1 MRVLHAAAEVFPLLK
16 TGGLADVVGAL
27 PTALANQGLDV
38 RLMLP
43 GIPAIRDGLIGLQAV
58 ACIGP
63 AFGAGQLVIRRGKMP
78 GSHLVAYVLDAPWLF
93 DRPGN
98 PYLGPDGA
106 EWRDNDRR
114 FAAFSWAAAHLAF
127 GEFDPLWRADVL
139 HCHDWH
145 TGLAP
150 AYLHRHPACPV
161 RTVFTIHNLAYQG
174 RFPLADFRELGLSAS
189 LLSQE
194 GLEFHGQGNFM
205 KSGLVFADHLT
216 TVSPRYAQEIRTPEF
231 GSGLNGVLSAR
242 RDRLMG
248 ILNGVDYEVWNPA
261 TDPWLPAH
269 YSAGLLGGKDACKA
283 AMQAAC
289 GLDARADAPL
299 FAVVSRLADQKGSD
313 LVLAALPALLRLGA
327 QLVVLGTGERHLE
340 ERFTAAARAHPGSLW
355 AHLGYDEA
363 MAHRI
368 VAAADAILV
377 PSRFEPCGL
386 TQLYGLRYGT
396 LPVVRRVGG
405 LADTVVDA
413 DAAPR
418 VGHLP
423 TGFIFERPEPAALE
437 AAITRAVGLFAD
449 KPRWHRM
456 MLDAMARDYSWGA
469 AAAQYRSLYD
479 RVVDGPPS
487 TADAT
492 SG

>member
-1 MRVLHAAAEVFPLLK
+1 
-16 TGGLADVVGAL
+16 
-27 PTALANQGLDV
+27 
-38 RLMLP
+38 
-43 GIPAIRDGLIGLQAV
+43 
-58 ACIGP
+58 
-63 AFGAGQLVIRRGKMP
+63 
-78 GSHLVAYVLDAPWLF
+78 
-93 DRPGN
+93 
-98 PYLGPDGA
+98 
-106 EWRDNDRR
+106 
-114 FAAFSWAAAHLAF
+114 
-127 GEFDPLWRADVL
+127 
-139 HCHDWH
+139 
-145 TGLAP
+145 
-150 AYLHRHPACPV
+150 
-161 RTVFTIHNLAYQG
+161 
-174 RFPLADFRELGLSAS
+174 
-189 LLSQE
+189 
-194 GLEFHGQGNFM
+194 
-205 KSGLVFADHLT
+205 
-216 TVSPRYAQEIRTPEF
+216 
-231 GSGLNGVLSAR
+231 
-242 RDRLMG
+242 
-248 ILNGVDYEVWNPA
+248 
-261 TDPWLPAH
+261 
-269 YSAGLLGGKDACKA
+269 
-283 AMQAAC
+283 
-289 GLDARADAPL
+289 
-299 FAVVSRLADQKGSD
+299 
-313 LVLAALPALLRLGA
+313 
-327 QLVVLGTGERHLE
+327 
-340 ERFTAAARAHPGSLW
+340 
-355 AHLGYDEA
+355 

-479 RVVDGPPS
+479 RVVDGPPP